1 MGQTIT
7 TWRNGAAVGAALFL
21 GLAAL
26 SGCGGGGGGGGSQP
40 ASNGALTTLSVQGT
54 LDPATGQFTQ
64 TGGTF
69 DRFTG
74 VLIPGPTP
82 APTPGPA
89 PTEGADSGGTL
100 YSGTYTLDSRQ
111 SGAFTFIVLPD
122 NSAEGLAVPTDFF
135 RYQTEPTPVESG
147 AATVSL
153 QLSGT
158 TGSGTIQL
166 SNGMRG
172 TIRITGRTQGATPF
186 RVLRRSLEGK

>member
-1 MGQTIT
+1 MGQKTSI
-7 TWRNGAAVGAALFL
+7 WRNRAAVGASLFL
-21 GLAAL
+21 ALAAL
-26 SGCGGGGGGGGSQP
+26 SGCGGGGGSRPQPTSGGP
-40 ASNGALTTLSVQGT
+40 LTTLSVQGT
-54 LDPATGQFTQ
+54 LDPATGRFTQ

-82 APTPGPA
+82 APTSPPA
-89 PTEGADSGGTL
+89 TEGPGSGGSL

-111 SGAFTFIVLPD
+111 SGEFNFIVLPD

-135 RYQTEPTPVESG
+135 RYQTDPTPVESG
-147 AATVSL
+147 TATVSL

-166 SNGMRG
+166 SNGTRG
-172 TIRITGRTQGATPF
+172 TISITGRTQGASPF
-186 RVLRRSLEGK
+186 RALKRSLAGK